1 MEIRQGYKQT
11 EVGIIPEE
19 WEVKKLGEISE
30 EISYGMNSSAVEYD
44 GENKYIRITDINE
57 ENRRFIPNPLTS
69 PDKLIDNKYLV
80 KEGDILFAR
89 TGASVGKSYLYK
101 EDDGKLYFAGFLI
114 RFNIKK
120 ENNAKFIFYQ
130 TLTERYRNWVEKMS
144 MRSGQPGINAEEYKT
159 FLVVIPP
166 LKEQEKIT
174 EILSYYDKAIE
185 QQELLIEKEK
195 EFKKGMTQKIFS
207 QEIRFKD
214 DNGEDYP
221 EWEEKKLRNILKV
234 QGGYA
239 FKSEKFREYGIP
251 LIRISNISN
260 TNNGIETNNLVY
272 YEEDPEFK
280 NFIINNGDFLIAL
293 SGATTGKTSV
303 YNLKQ
308 KAYLNQRV
316 GVFRKIKDFY
326 YSFIVHYGSSYFF
339 FEQLDKLIVA
349 GAQPNISPK
358 DIENFSINLPI
369 LEEQEKIADFLSN
382 IDNKIELLE
391 KKLELLKKEKK
402 GMMQKLLTG
411 EVRVQ
416 I

>member
-69 PDKLIDNKYLV
+69 PDKLVDNKYLV

-89 TGASVGKSYLYK
+89 TGASVGKSYIYK
-101 EDDGKLYFAGFLI
+101 EEDGKLYFAGFLI

-144 MRSGQPGINAEEYKT
+144 MRSGQPGINAEEYKIFFVT
-159 FLVVIPP
+159 IPP
-166 LKEQEKIT
+166 LKEQEKIA
-174 EILSYYDKAIE
+174 EILSNYDKAIE

-195 EFKKGMTQKIFS
+195 DFKKGMMQKIFS

-221 EWEEKKLRNILKV
+221 EWHLVYTKDISKITMGFTPSTKDEEMWNGQYKWLSITDLKEN
-234 QGGYA
+234 GKYIY
-239 FKSEKFREYGIP
+239 KTSKTISEKGIKNKRILLKGTLVMSFKLTLGRVGILADNMFTNEAICHFHWLDKDKISTEYIYYY
-251 LIRISNISN
+251 LSNIDITNFGKQAVKGVTLN
-260 TNNGIETNNLVY
+260 TESLNSIE
-272 YEEDPEFK
+272 
-280 NFIINNGDFLIAL
+280 I
-293 SGATTGKTSV
+293 
-303 YNLKQ
+303 
-308 KAYLNQRV
+308 
-316 GVFRKIKDFY
+316 
-326 YSFIVHYGSSYFF
+326 
-339 FEQLDKLIVA
+339 QL
-349 GAQPNISPK
+349 PC
-358 DIENFSINLPI
+358 F
-369 LEEQEKIADFLSN
+369 EEQEKIANFLSD
-382 IDNKIELLE
+382 IDSKIELLE
-391 KKLELLKKEKK
+391 NKLELLKNEKK

-411 EVRVQ
+411 EVRV
-416 I
+416 